1 MSECCEIRDTSL
13 GTWLSL
19 PEGGLGAG
27 GELKKS
33 LSGSHPPGKRLLEQK
48 FSLASFWEGQ
58 SETEGQ
64 GAHIIVSTG
73 ENRLI
78 KHRLDRMWKVQSQL
92 GREQEQSG
100 LGLGS
105 SGERET
111 SMYYVPVA
119 FTTLTSLPGSF
130 LVLLIK
136 KSRLAA
142 SSRSR

>member
-19 PEGGLGAG
+19 PEGGPGVG
-27 GELKKS
+27 GGGNQGLKRS
-33 LSGSHPPGKRLLEQK
+33 LSGSHPPSKRLLEQK

-92 GREQEQSG
+92 GED
-100 LGLGS
+100 
-105 SGERET
+105 
-111 SMYYVPVA
+111 
-119 FTTLTSLPGSF
+119 
-130 LVLLIK
+130 
-136 KSRLAA
+136 
-142 SSRSR
+142 